1 MHGDDEIVDLDGHG
15 SCSVLQ
21 ERGLACMAKLH
32 AYAEQESE
40 EHWLFEAFG
49 GAEEK
54 GLSRG
59 WGGGD
64 RDGWVAEGSD
74 GVPRW
79 KEAWIAEMGASTF
92 QLAKKFQPN
101 KIK

>member
-1 MHGDDEIVDLDGHG
+1 MTRLWISMAMAPALCCKKEDWHAWRSCMHMRNKRVKNIDAVKH
-15 SCSVLQ
+15 
-21 ERGLACMAKLH
+21 R
-32 AYAEQESE
+32 
-40 EHWLFEAFG
+40 LFEAFG

-79 KEAWIAEMGASTF
+79 KEA
-92 QLAKKFQPN
+92 
-101 KIK
+101 